1 MQTVRNTA
9 VAGQFYPYASHE
21 IRHLFS
27 EFEKEEADDVNLSLA
42 TKNIIGGIVPHA
54 GYVYSGYEAY
64 HFFDIV
70 RRSGVRFETI
80 IILCPNHRGIGPGVS
95 VDGNDFWDTPL
106 GKVPLDE
113 DFIAL
118 LGIPVSSEAHA
129 SEHSAEV
136 MLPFLKEYL
145 DYEFKIAPISFLDQ
159 NSDTSCEIAG
169 KIESANSILNKKILI
184 IASSDFSHYVEA
196 EEGYRLDSMVIE
208 QIEDMNATKIGE
220 VVCKNDI
227 SVCGSGPIMAL
238 VEYSNTTSSAP
249 KAVVLK
255 RGNSGKHGSKESVVD
270 YVSMLVFDEV

>member
-1 MQTVRNTA
+1 MQTVRNAA

-27 EFEKEEADDVNLSLA
+27 EFEKKEAGNINLDLI

-70 RRSGVRFETI
+70 RRSQIQFETI

-95 VDGNDFWDTPL
+95 VDGNDYWEIPL
-106 GKVPLDE
+106 GRIPLDK

-118 LGIPVSSEAHA
+118 LGTPVSMEAHA
-129 SEHSAEV
+129 YEHSAEV

-145 DYEFKIAPISFLDQ
+145 DYDFKIVPISFLDQ
-159 NSDTSCEIAG
+159 NCNTAREIAG
-169 KIESANSILNKKILI
+169 KIENANSILNKKILV

-208 QIEDMNATKIGE
+208 QIEDLNARKVGE
-220 VVCKNDI
+220 VVCKNDV
-227 SVCGSGPIMAL
+227 SVCGCGPIMAL
-238 VEYSNTTSSAP
+238 IEYANITASDPS
-249 KAVVLK
+249 AVVLK
-255 RGNSGKHGSKESVVD
+255 RGNSGKYRSKESVVD
-270 YVSMLVFDEV
+270 YVSMLVYEE